1 MGTGFNYFSW
11 QDVDSGANSLL
22 RQWFQS
28 ITEGI
33 SPRNRWRVIN
43 KILINMAV
51 QQNCL

>member
-11 QDVDSGANSLL
+11 QDVYSGAKPPL

-33 SPRNRWRVIN
+33 SPRNRWGVIN

-51 QQNCL
+51 QQNCF